1 MRGKTMI
8 PRIAA
13 ASILAMSTAL
23 AFSLPASAAPPE
35 RTEKQVFDPDV
46 SVVDGFLTEVCG
58 FTVTARI
65 AGHYS
70 ETVFFDKD
78 GSVTRVTAHPSFRST
93 LSSPTATITTAD
105 VGLDRFVENG
115 DGTLS
120 IFGTGIHLKIKGDTK
135 AIGLWR
141 LEIDL
146 RTGELISQEYH
157 GGFDVSAEGTAEAI
171 CEALS

>member
-1 MRGKTMI
+1 MI

-13 ASILAMSTAL
+13 ASILAISTAL

-35 RTEKQVFDPDV
+35 RMEKHVFDADV
-46 SVVDGFLTEVCG
+46 EVVDEFLTEACG
-58 FTVTARI
+58 FTVTARVS
-65 AGHYS
+65 GHYF
-70 ETVFFDKD
+70 ETVFFDRD
-78 GSVTRVTAHPSFRST
+78 GAVTRVTAHPSFRST
-93 LSSPTATITTAD
+93 LTSPTATLTTAD
-105 VGLDRFVENG
+105 VGLDRFVENE

-120 IFGTGIHLKIKGDTK
+120 IFGTGIHLKIAGDTN

-146 RTGELISQEYH
+146 RTGELISEEYH
-157 GGFDVSAEGTAEAI
+157 GRFDVGVEGTVDAI

>member
-1 MRGKTMI
+1 MI

-23 AFSLPASAAPPE
+23 ALSLPASAVPPE
-35 RTEKQVFDPDV
+35 RTEKQVFDADV
-46 SVVDGFLTEVCG
+46 QVVDEFLTRACG
-58 FTVTARI
+58 FTVTARVS
-65 AGHYS
+65 GHYF

-78 GSVTRVTAHPSFRST
+78 GAVSRVTAHPSFRST
-93 LSSPTATITTAD
+93 LTSPTASITTAD
-105 VGLDRFVENG
+105 VGLDRFVENE
-115 DGTLS
+115 DGTVS

-141 LEIDL
+141 LVVDL
-146 RTGELISQEYH
+146 RTGELISEEYH
-157 GGFDVSAEGTAEAI
+157 GRFDVGAEETVGAI